1 MVLECCDISV
11 SFGEKQVLSGCSINL
26 KAGEKAALMS
36 PSGCGKTT
44 YLRVML
50 SLLKPDSGTVLCN
63 AERIGAV
70 FQEPCLLPW
79 CTALQNVNLV
89 LSDSRKTVSEAA
101 AWLEKVELVRDA
113 DRYPAELSGG
123 MQQRISL
130 ARALAVRPQLLV
142 LDEPFK
148 GMDDPLISRM
158 IRLILSEVPGAAIVL
173 STHRESDAE
182 ALGCSIYRYRNGCFS
197 R

>member
-1 MVLECCDISV
+1 MMHKSSSGFLTIEV
-11 SFGEKQVLSGCSINL
+11 SFFVSEAVYLIISYLLSPRL
-26 KAGEKAALMS
+26 LRFL
-36 PSGCGKTT
+36 PS
-44 YLRVML
+44 
-50 SLLKPDSGTVLCN
+50 SL
-63 AERIGAV
+63 